1 MYSIIKKV
9 IARGGYDLSGILTKV
24 ETLWAE
30 EELTDGEREELTAA
44 ARAGANA
51 QNSVDV
57 LKKLEE
63 LDQRVRALEG
73 NFTGIGEPYV
83 PGKWYYAGDA
93 CVFDGATYVCTAP
106 EGVTCVWSPADYPA
120 YWTAQ

>member
-9 IARGGYDLSGILTKV
+9 INRGRYDLSGILTKV

-30 EELTDGEREELTAA
+30 GELTDGEREELTAA

-51 QNSVDV
+51 QHSVDV

-63 LDQRVRALEG
+63 LEQRVRALEG
-73 NFTGIGEPYV
+73 ESTEAKPYV

-93 CVFDGATYVCTAP
+93 CVVDGVTYVCTAP
-106 EGVTCVWSPADYPA
+106 EGVACVWSPADYPP

>member
-9 IARGGYDLSGILTKV
+9 IDRGGYDLSGILTKV

-30 EELTDGEREELTAA
+30 GKLTDGEREELTAA
-44 ARAGANA
+44 ARAEANA
-51 QNSVDV
+51 QHSVDV

-63 LDQRVRALEG
+63 LEQRVRALEG
-73 NFTGIGEPYV
+73 KSTEAKPYV
-83 PGKWYYAGDA
+83 AGKWYYAGDA
-93 CVFDGATYVCTAP
+93 CVFDGVTYTCTAP